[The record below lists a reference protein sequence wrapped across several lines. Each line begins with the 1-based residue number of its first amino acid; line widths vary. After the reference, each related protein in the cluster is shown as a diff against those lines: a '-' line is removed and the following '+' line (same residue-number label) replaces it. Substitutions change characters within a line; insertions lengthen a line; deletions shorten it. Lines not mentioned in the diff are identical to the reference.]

1 MSHRFHMPNRVTRGF
16 LGSLL
21 VAGALATSAA
31 GNPIALTHDDTESLL
46 STLGRGFPGSLA
58 LGARDDA
65 MNSAPR
71 VAPFEGADG
80 RLVTPFSARS
90 DPDGV
95 ARLEVI
101 DDLGM
106 DQPLVPAAAP
116 SVPGGERA
124 STPPRGTSP
133 RRVRSTVTDALLGG
147 ASSQGESSTLDY
159 HATPRRLPRRSGRGT
174 AANGAPLE
182 QRWILGPVP
191 EPASWVTWVL
201 GGTGIFL
208 AHRQFAMRRRQRAN
222 HGPPSTG
229 GA

>member
-1 MSHRFHMPNRVTRGF
+1 MSHRFHMPDHVTCKF

-21 VAGALATSAA
+21 VAGALAARA
-31 GNPIALTHDDTESLL
+31 VGNPIALTHDDTESLL
-46 STLGRGFPGSLA
+46 STPRRGFPGSLA

-80 RLVTPFSARS
+80 RLVAPFSARS
-90 DPDGV
+90 DPNGV

-106 DQPLVPAAAP
+106 DQPLVPAAP
-116 SVPGGERA
+116 PGKPGA
-124 STPPRGTSP
+124 KHATTPPRVSSP
-133 RRVRSTVTDALLGG
+133 RRARSTVTDAILGG
-147 ASSQGESSTLDY
+147 ASSRGDSSALDY
-159 HATPRRLPRRSGRGT
+159 RTTPRRLPRRSGRGT
-174 AANGAPLE
+174 AAIGTPLE

-208 AHRQFAMRRRQRAN
+208 AHRRFAARCRQCAN